1 MIEKFSRIKVDL
13 DLDKVFPN
21 LQQICKRKKFILF
34 NLMRLK
40 RENSIREITFI
51 KIRKLILNENRDKIR
66 IIPSFVLHE
75 IESNEI
81 MIKLYQ
87 FYPEYLFERNSFY
100 REILFSSLSLFF
112 PPQNQFRSTDLNDL
126 YSFHEWLNPCS
137 DRRIVT
143 FRKRYEARSG
153 RIKVGGGWSRTN
165 KGLFG
170 SYLAGARE
178 GLSEKDLVERSLL
191 RDRERSERR
200 AIKRNSFDRLSR
212 PNNWKRS
219 RVPGNGTRFLSPETE
234 MMKNT
239 REIDYSLGK
248 VTSDNNW
255 PITTFLSRF
264 I

>member
-66 IIPSFVLHE
+66 IIRSFVLHE

-100 REILFSSLSLFF
+100 REILFSSFSFF
-112 PPQNQFRSTDLNDL
+112 PPESIQVNRPERPVFVSRMIKPLFRSQNRNF
-126 YSFHEWLNPCS
+126 SQEIRGKEW
-137 DRRIVT
+137 
-143 FRKRYEARSG
+143 
-153 RIKVGGGWSRTN
+153 
-165 KGLFG
+165 
-170 SYLAGARE
+170 
-178 GLSEKDLVERSLL
+178 
-191 RDRERSERR
+191 
-200 AIKRNSFDRLSR
+200 
-212 PNNWKRS
+212 
-219 RVPGNGTRFLSPETE
+219 
-234 MMKNT
+234 KN
-239 REIDYSLGK
+239 
-248 VTSDNNW
+248 
-255 PITTFLSRF
+255 
-264 I
+264 